1 MKAFTNFQINR
12 ILLHI
17 CVILQNCGEGFFTGA
32 KGAADPEEKN
42 WERIVFL
49 QEMLLAG
56 QAENW
61 VENSL
66 EEQSISR
73 SPGRHL
79 KVSGRQGGL

>member
-1 MKAFTNFQINR
+1 MKAFNFQINR

-17 CVILQNCGEGFFTGA
+17 CVILQNCGEVFSLGQ
-32 KGAADPEEKN
+32 KELQILRKN
-42 WERIVFL
+42 WEVVFL
-49 QEMLLAG
+49 QETLLAG